1 MIDTR
6 TAPYATLLLRLTLGT
21 MFVAHGLLKILVFTL
36 PGTAQFFASVGFAG
50 WLAYPVAYAEVGGGI
65 LLLLGIAPRWVA
77 AALIPVL
84 IGAASVHMHNGWVF
98 SSQNGGWEYPVFL
111 VIAAALQVLLGDGK
125 FALVPSSRNAR

>member
-21 MFVAHGLLKILVFTL
+21 MFIAHGLLKILVFTL

-50 WLAYPVAYAEVGGGI
+50 WLAYPVAYAELGGGI
-65 LLLLGIAPRWVA
+65 LLLLGILPRWVA

-84 IGAASVHMHNGWVF
+84 IGAASVHIHNGWVF